1 MKIDSRIKTIDKM
14 LSDNIGQL
22 QVGSVTRGLLSQNLL
37 GPSRDL
43 VEHIAVRIHARAT
56 GQDPDADW
64 PLIKPALSYIKGFGQ
79 YRFLT
84 DFHGFLQKSVSH
96 YTPDS
101 DGAER
106 LMLKYYHFYLMIR
119 DFMRTEAG
127 MDILG
132 SIRKFPVDTDR
143 SLDEYHRK
151 IAEKIRSI
159 SLDLSLKYT
168 DRMYIYKIVPFSVGQ
183 KVYYEITLT
192 PAYNTASRFDR
203 FVCFS
208 AMDIPS
214 LYAVRVCLQ
223 SERIDVYGR
232 PMPVYI
238 LTDCRVS
245 VRPCELNNYSSIF
258 GARIS
263 VRSKDPEYDGMMSY
277 LTQSGESLTDIVTAS
292 QNEYLR
298 IKRQMFIGGKAAFED
313 ILDRSRDIIVN
324 NRPGANVLRYLLHT
338 LNNRVIRKQLSQSP
352 MPLLS
357 QLYLKP
363 GCIPFDRMPFATSL
377 PEHNPETEKLF
388 GCLDPEGHDCEFL
401 ARYID
406 SSMREQGRL
415 YTPISELEQYTDS
428 IDDKISQFN
437 LQLYYK
443 HYYREIKKFSQYVY
457 VRQAFDDTKFIID
470 RLREEASGGVPGYSG
485 DISNWIAFESDI
497 DCKEK
502 EELLCG
508 MFAKS
513 RVFLIYGAA
522 GTGKTWT
529 LSLLSQFF
537 KGQTKLFL
545 AHTNPAV
552 ENLKRK
558 ITAGNST
565 FMTICKFLSSSSVN
579 AKYDLLIID
588 ECSTVSNAEM
598 ADVLR
603 KAEYKLLVLA
613 GDTYQIESID
623 FGNWFP
629 LARYFVP
636 MYAWHDLVNPFR
648 TKDRDLLELWK
659 KVRNLE
665 SDVTEHIVRNHYAA
679 RLDDSVFRREAD
691 DEIVLCLSY
700 DGLYGINNINRLL
713 QESNCNPGYRLG
725 VRTFKEG
732 DPVLFNESERF
743 APLLYNNLKGTI
755 VRIEKDDAEHGL
767 WFSIEVERSLT
778 ERQARSSGLRLLE
791 ERTPG
796 KSVVRFFVSEEGDT
810 ENDRDFPDE
819 TDLPFQLA
827 YAVSIH
833 KAQGLEYDSVKVV
846 ITKDIEERITH
857 SIFYTAITRARKRLR
872 IYWSPESQKKII
884 EGFEVQDARKDAAI
898 FAGQTGLTMNRNTS
912 AEEPAAGQ
920 GRSIPGSNCQRNP
933 AAPDCS

>member
-1 MKIDSRIKTIDKM
+1 MIIDSRIKTIDEE
-14 LSDNIGQL
+14 LSDSINQL
-22 QVGSVTRGLLSQNLL
+22 QAGSVTRGLLSQHILE
-37 GPSRDL
+37 PSRNL
-43 VEHIAVRIHARAT
+43 AEHIAVKIYAHAI
-56 GQDPDADW
+56 GQDLDADW
-64 PLIKPALSYIKGFGQ
+64 RKTIKPALEYIRKFGQ
-79 YRFLT
+79 YKFLT
-84 DFHGFLQKSVSH
+84 EFHSFLQKSKSH
-96 YTPDS
+96 YTPDK

-106 LMLKYYHFYLMIR
+106 LMLKYYHFYLRIR
-119 DFMRTEAG
+119 DFMKTEFS
-127 MDILG
+127 MDILS
-132 SIRKFPVDTDR
+132 SIDKFPVDTDR
-143 SLDEYHRK
+143 SMDEYRRK
-151 IAEKIRSI
+151 IAAKIRSI
-159 SLDLSLKYT
+159 STGPEPEFT
-168 DRMYIYKIVPFSVGQ
+168 DRMYIYRIVPFAVRERI
-183 KVYYEITLT
+183 YYEITLT

-208 AMDIPS
+208 ALDIPS
-214 LYAVRVCLQ
+214 HYAVKVCLQ

-232 PMPVYI
+232 AMPVYI

-245 VRPCELNNYSSIF
+245 VRPCELNNYASIF
-258 GARIS
+258 GSHTSI
-263 VRSKDPEYDGMMSY
+263 RSRDPEYDGMMAY
-277 LTQSGESLTDIVTAS
+277 LTESGASMTDIVTVS
-292 QNEYLR
+292 QIDYVW
-298 IKRQMFIGGKAAFED
+298 IKQQMFRGGKAAFED

-324 NRPGANVLRYLLHT
+324 NRPGSNVLRYLLHT
-338 LNNRVIRKQLSQSP
+338 LNNRVIRAQIHDYP
-352 MPLLS
+352 VPLLS
-357 QLYLKP
+357 QLCLKP
-363 GCIPFDRMPFATSL
+363 GCIPFDTMPFASSL
-377 PEHNPETEKLF
+377 IGHNPESGKLF
-388 GCLDPEGHDCEFL
+388 GCIDPKGHECEFL
-401 ARYID
+401 AGYID
-406 SSMREQGRL
+406 SNMRDHGRL
-415 YTPISELEQYTDS
+415 YTPLSELEQHTDR
-428 IDDKISQFN
+428 IDDKITQFN
-437 LQLYYK
+437 TQVYHGHQGRK
-443 HYYREIKKFSQYVY
+443 IDRFGQNIY
-457 VRQAFDDTKFIID
+457 VRKAFDDTKFIID
-470 RLREEASGGVPGYSG
+470 RLREEASGGIPGYSG
-485 DISNWIAFESDI
+485 DISCWLAFESDE

-502 EELLCG
+502 EEVLCN

-513 RVFLIYGAA
+513 SVFLIYGAA
-522 GTGKTWT
+522 GTGKTYT

-537 KGQTKLFL
+537 KGQAKLFL

-558 ITAGNST
+558 ITAENST

-579 AKYDLLIID
+579 AKYDLLVID
-588 ECSTVSNAEM
+588 ECSTVSNSEM

-603 KAEYKLLVLA
+603 KAEYRLLVLA

-636 MYAWHDLVNPFR
+636 GYAWHELVNPFR
-648 TKDRDLLELWK
+648 TKDRELLELWK

-665 SDVTEHIVRNHYAA
+665 SDVTEHIVRNHYASNP
-679 RLDDSVFRREAD
+679 DSSVFRREAD

-700 DGLYGINNINRLL
+700 DGLYGINNINRFL
-713 QESNCNPGYRLG
+713 QESNGNPGYRLG

-796 KSVVRFFVSEEGDT
+796 KSVVRFFVSEDGDT
-810 ENDRDFPDE
+810 DNDRDFPDE
-819 TDLPFQLA
+819 SDLPFQLA

-884 EGFEVQDARKDAAI
+884 EGFEVQNAKKDAAI
-898 FAGQTGLTMNRNTS
+898 FAGQTGLTMNRN
-912 AEEPAAGQ
+912 
-920 GRSIPGSNCQRNP
+920 I
-933 AAPDCS
+933 

>member
-1 MKIDSRIKTIDKM
+1 MIIDSRIKTIDEE
-14 LSDNIGQL
+14 LSDSINQL
-22 QVGSVTRGLLSQNLL
+22 QSGTVARGLLSQHIL
-37 GPSRDL
+37 GPSRNL
-43 VEHIAVRIHARAT
+43 AEHVAVKIYAHAI
-56 GQDPDADW
+56 GQDLDADW
-64 PLIKPALSYIKGFGQ
+64 NKTIKPALKYIKRFGQ
-79 YRFLT
+79 YKFLT
-84 DFHGFLQKSVSH
+84 EFHSFLQKSKSH
-96 YTPDS
+96 YTPDK

-106 LMLKYYHFYLMIR
+106 LMLKYYHYYLRIR
-119 DFMRTEAG
+119 DFMKTEFS
-127 MDILG
+127 MDILS
-132 SIRKFPVDTDR
+132 SIDKFPFDTDR
-143 SLDEYHRK
+143 TLDEYRRK

-208 AMDIPS
+208 ALDIPS
-214 LYAVRVCLQ
+214 HYAVRVRLQ
-223 SERIDVYGR
+223 TERIDVYGR

-245 VRPCELNNYSSIF
+245 VRPCELNNYASIF
-258 GARIS
+258 GAHTS

-298 IKRQMFIGGKAAFED
+298 IKRQMFRGSKAAFED

-338 LNNRVIRKQLSQSP
+338 MNNRVIRKQLSQSP

-363 GCIPFDRMPFATSL
+363 GCIPFDKMPFATSL
-377 PEHNPETEKLF
+377 PGHNPETEKLF
-388 GCLDPEGHDCEFL
+388 GCIDPEGHDCEFL
-401 ARYID
+401 ARYINCN
-406 SSMREQGRL
+406 MRDHARL
-415 YTPISELEQYTDS
+415 YTPLRELEQYTDK
-428 IDDKISQFN
+428 IDDKTAQFN
-437 LQLYYK
+437 A
-443 HYYREIKKFSQYVY
+443 HVYYRHQGRKIDRFGKNVY
-457 VRQAFDDTKFIID
+457 VRQAFDDTRFIID
-470 RLREEASGGVPGYSG
+470 KLREEASGGIPGYSG
-485 DISNWIAFESDI
+485 AISNWLASAQDA
-497 DCKEK
+497 DCCEK
-502 EELLCG
+502 KELLG
-508 MFAKS
+508 SMFANS

-529 LSLLSQFF
+529 LRLLSEFL
-537 KGQTKLFL
+537 KERTKVFL
-545 AHTNPAV
+545 AHTHPAV
-552 ENLKRK
+552 ENLQRK
-558 ITAGNST
+558 IADDKGTYH
-565 FMTICKFLSSSSVN
+565 TIGEFLSSPSVN
-579 AKYDLLIID
+579 AEYDLLVID
-588 ECSTVSNAEM
+588 ECSTVSNSEM
-598 ADVLR
+598 AELLR
-603 KAEYKLLVLA
+603 EAKYHLLVLA

-623 FGNWFP
+623 FGNWFM

-636 MYAWHDLVNPFR
+636 DHAWNELKNPYR
-648 TKDRDLLELWK
+648 TKDKGLLDLWEKVRDLK
-659 KVRNLE
+659 G
-665 SDVTEHIVRNHYAA
+665 DVTEHIVRNRYASN
-679 RLDDSVFRREAD
+679 LDSSIFKREDD

-713 QESNCNPGYRLG
+713 QESNGNQEYRLG
-725 VRTFKEG
+725 VRTFKAG
-732 DPVLFNESERF
+732 DPVLFNESRRF
-743 APLLYNNLKGTI
+743 APVLYNNLKGTI
-755 VRIEKDDAEHGL
+755 VGIDNDAEKHGL

-778 ERQARSSGLRLLE
+778 EPEAYWSKLELLE
-791 ERTPG
+791 ERPPG

-819 TDLPFQLA
+819 TDIPFQIA

-846 ITKDIEERITH
+846 ITRDIEERIMH
-857 SIFYTAITRARKRLR
+857 NIFYTAITRARKHLR

-898 FAGQTGLTMNRNTS
+898 FAGQTGLSMNKN
-912 AEEPAAGQ
+912 
-920 GRSIPGSNCQRNP
+920 I
-933 AAPDCS
+933 

>member
-1 MKIDSRIKTIDKM
+1 MMDCVRRIDCRCHSSPGNQEKARMIIDSRIKTIDEE
-14 LSDNIGQL
+14 LSDSIDLFQA
-22 QVGSVTRGLLSQNLL
+22 GSITRGLLSQYLL
-37 GPSRDL
+37 GPSRNL
-43 VEHIAVRIHARAT
+43 VEHVAVRIHAQGT
-56 GQDPDADW
+56 GQDLDADRKTV
-64 PLIKPALSYIKGFGQ
+64 PKALQFIKHEHKYQ
-79 YRFLT
+79 FLT
-84 DFHGFLQKSVSH
+84 RFHDLLQESKSH
-96 YTPDS
+96 YTPDK

-106 LMLKYYHFYLMIR
+106 LMLKYYHFYLRIR
-119 DFMRTEAG
+119 DLMRTEYG

-132 SIRKFPVDTDR
+132 SIDEFPVDTDR
-143 SLDEYHRK
+143 SLDEYHLE
-151 IAEKIRSI
+151 IAEKICSI
-159 SLDLSLKYT
+159 SPGPEPEFT
-168 DRMYIYKIVPFSVGQ
+168 DRMYTYKIVPFSVGQ

-192 PAYNTASRFDR
+192 PAYNTASWFDR

-208 AMDIPS
+208 ALDIPS
-214 LYAVRVCLQ
+214 HYAVRVRLR
-223 SERIDVYGR
+223 SEHIDVYGR

-245 VRPCELNNYSSIF
+245 VRPCELNNYASIF
-258 GARIS
+258 GSHTSI
-263 VRSKDPEYDGMMSY
+263 RSRDPEYDGMMAY
-277 LTQSGESLTDIVTAS
+277 LTESGASMTDIVTAS
-292 QNEYLR
+292 QQDYVW
-298 IKRQMFIGGKAAFED
+298 IKQQMFRGGKSAFED

-324 NRPGANVLRYLLHT
+324 NRPGSNVLRYLLHT
-338 LNNRVIRKQLSQSP
+338 LNNRVIRAQLYDRP

-357 QLYLKP
+357 RLYLKP
-363 GCIPFDRMPFATSL
+363 GCIPFDTMPFASSL
-377 PEHNPETEKLF
+377 IGHNPESGKLF
-388 GCLDPEGHDCEFL
+388 ACIDPKGHECEFL

-406 SSMREQGRL
+406 SNVREHGRL
-415 YTPISELEQYTDS
+415 YTPLSELEQHTDR
-428 IDDKISQFN
+428 IDDKITQFN
-437 LQLYYK
+437 TQVY
-443 HYYREIKKFSQYVY
+443 HGHQGRQINRFGQNVY
-457 VRQAFDDTKFIID
+457 VRKAFDDTRFIID
-470 RLREEASGGVPGYSG
+470 RLRGAASVGVPGYSG
-485 DISNWIAFESDI
+485 DISRWLAFESDE

-502 EELLCG
+502 EEVLCN

-522 GTGKTWT
+522 GTGKTYT

-537 KGQTKLFL
+537 KGQAKLFL

-558 ITAGNST
+558 ITAENST
-565 FMTICKFLSSSSVN
+565 FMTICKFLSSPSVN
-579 AKYDLLIID
+579 SEYDLLVID

-598 ADVLR
+598 AELLR

-623 FGNWFP
+623 FGNWFQ
-629 LARYFVP
+629 LVRYFVP
-636 MYAWHDLVNPFR
+636 RYAWHELVNPFR

-700 DGLYGINNINRLL
+700 DGLYGINNINRFL
-713 QESNCNPGYRLG
+713 QENNTNPEYRLG

-857 SIFYTAITRARKRLR
+857 NIFYTAITRSRKHLR

-884 EGFEVQDARKDAAI
+884 EGFEVQNAKKDADI
-898 FAGQTGLTMNRNTS
+898 FSAQTRIKMNKN
-912 AEEPAAGQ
+912 A
-920 GRSIPGSNCQRNP
+920 
-933 AAPDCS
+933 